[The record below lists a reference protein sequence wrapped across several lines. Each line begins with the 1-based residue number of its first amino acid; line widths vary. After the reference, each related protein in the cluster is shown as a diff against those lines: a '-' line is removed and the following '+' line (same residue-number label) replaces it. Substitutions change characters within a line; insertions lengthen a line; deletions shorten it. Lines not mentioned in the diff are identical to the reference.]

1 MLLTGT
7 YSRAV
12 DEKLRVSLPKR
23 LREAM
28 GCEAGGVVFVTPGT
42 DGSLAIYTA
51 PAFDRLAAQLSQA
64 SPTRRDVRAFRRML
78 YGQAQQVELD
88 RQGRLRIGPEL
99 ARTAGIRKEVVLI
112 GVEDH
117 LEVWDQTSWDAYLAE
132 QQPRYDAIAET
143 AFGEPST
150 GPNFESNSVPT
161 QVDSPFVS
169 RPR

>member
-12 DEKLRVSLPKR
+12 DDKLRVSLPKR

-28 GCEAGGVVFVTPGT
+28 GCGVGGSVFVTPGT

-51 PAFDRLAAQLSQA
+51 EAFDRLAGQLSQA

-88 RQGRLRIGPEL
+88 RQGRIRIGPEL
-99 ARTAGIRKEVVLI
+99 ARTAGIRREVVLV

-117 LEVWDQTSWDAYLAE
+117 LELWDQTAWDAYLAE
-132 QQPRYDAIAET
+132 QQPRYDAIAEA
-143 AFGEPST
+143 AFGEPT
-150 GPNFESNSVPT
+150 AMPEEAEPALSV
-161 QVDSPFVS
+161 
-169 RPR
+169 RPK

>member
-1 MLLTGT
+1 MGLCGNKMLLTGT

-12 DEKLRVSLPKR
+12 DEKLRISLPKR

-28 GCEAGGVVFVTPGT
+28 GCESGAPIFVTPGT

-78 YGQAQQVELD
+78 YGQAQQIEMD
-88 RQGRLRIGPEL
+88 RQGRIRIGPEL
-99 ARTAGIRKEVVLI
+99 ARTAGIRKEVVLV

-117 LEVWDQTSWDAYLAE
+117 LELWDQAAWDAYLAE
-132 QQPRYDAIAET
+132 QQPRYDAIAEA
-143 AFGEPST
+143 AFARS
-150 GPNFESNSVPT
+150 SASL
-161 QVDSPFVS
+161 
-169 RPR
+169 R

>member
-7 YSRAV
+7 YSRVV
-12 DEKLRVSLPKR
+12 DDKLRVSLPKR

-28 GCEAGGVVFVTPGT
+28 NCEEDGVVFVTPGT

-51 PAFDRLAAQLSQA
+51 VAFDRLASQLSQA

-99 ARTAGIRKEVVLI
+99 ARSAGIQKEVVLV

-117 LEVWDQTSWDAYLAE
+117 LELWDQEAWDAYLAE

-143 AFGEPST
+143 AFAESSAGFGHIEP
-150 GPNFESNSVPT
+150 ESETALS
-161 QVDSPFVS
+161 S